1 MTAWG
6 SRLPFSLD
14 PLIAEA
20 KRRMRRRRLA
30 IAAVAFLL
38 VGATFG
44 TAVALNGPSVAPGSA
59 ITPASSSLPPLS
71 NLAARAFWC
80 GDAGDTSGHGG
91 CHSPDGKWSVVVG
104 GSGNDCTLTVTR
116 IDTGRHERI
125 AQPDSWGCANL
136 LWVGHRFV
144 VQEGYDQPKHRV
156 ISIEPPSRH
165 VTVLARF
172 QNFVVSPNERWI
184 AGEAAVSRDGT
195 PQLVAVRSLTSN
207 TCRVVTQATGAHQGV
222 SVYQSP
228 WSRRPLLPTAKPFQN
243 PVVWR
248 TVRKD
253 GRKIRVVTGPGTGFT
268 RNSRSVIVAKWE
280 PGKRP
285 SYIPTHKR
293 LLKFDISSL
302 HTACPAG
309 LAPRG

>member
-1 MTAWG
+1 MTV
-6 SRLPFSLD
+6 LPFSLD
-14 PLIAEA
+14 PLIAAADEA
-20 KRRMRRRRLA
+20 EAAGDCGCRALGRRWNRRRSGLA
-30 IAAVAFLL
+30 HWAKLRSWVCAH
-38 VGATFG
+38 
-44 TAVALNGPSVAPGSA
+44 S
-59 ITPASSSLPPLS
+59 ASSNLPPLS
-71 NLAARAFWC
+71 SLAARAFWC
-80 GDAGDTSGHGG
+80 GDAGNASGHGG
-91 CHSPDGKWSVVVG
+91 CHSADGKWSVVVG
-104 GSGNDCTLTVTR
+104 GSGNGCTLTVTR

-125 AQPDSWGCANL
+125 AQPDSWGCVNL

-144 VQEGYDQPKHRV
+144 VQEGYDQPKDRV

-184 AGEAAVSRDGT
+184 AGEAAVSRDET

-228 WSRRPLLPTAKPFQN
+228 WSRQPLLPTGKPFQN

-268 RNSRSVIVAKWE
+268 RNSRSVVDSRAS
-280 PGKRP
+280 RRT
-285 SYIPTHKR
+285 SR
-293 LLKFDISSL
+293 
-302 HTACPAG
+302 
-309 LAPRG
+309 